1 MARSGAAAA
10 RRAHNPKVVGSNP
23 TSATNLTKSP
33 EPGSPGSFAYLERR
47 EQEEAGGSGEAPDQ
61 EAQAE
66 GSGTGGALGF
76 VENAPRAGAGVPR
89 CRSSGG
95 RARDS

>member
-23 TSATNLTKSP
+23 TSATIQAT
-33 EPGSPGSFAYLERR
+33 PGAGPTGSFSLGSAFARIHLESI
-47 EQEEAGGSGEAPDQ
+47 EQEEAGGAGKAPDQ

-66 GSGTGGALGF
+66 GSGTGGALGSF
-76 VENAPRAGAGVPR
+76 PGCALRGRRRPAVP
-89 CRSSGG
+89 
-95 RARDS
+95 